1 MPMKTLIIYEL
12 QQNAYK
18 KHMNKKLIIHSNTY
32 NGTNDMDT
40 YYNGPLTEP

>member
-1 MPMKTLIIYEL
+1 METLIINEL

-18 KHMNKKLIIHSNTY
+18 RHMNKKLIFHSNTY

-40 YYNGPLTEP
+40 YYNRSLTEP